1 MIQPISQE
9 MQVEGASMMFS
20 GQARSARSMASGD
33 MGNTGSLLTPEA
45 ARKLT
50 EHEPHR
56 ETMLRPA
63 HAANIP
69 QQPPTIAIEDWD
81 ALFCAVQTQLK
92 HAVGE
97 QLGVLPRS
105 PVRSIDMAA
114 TLVQA
119 IVLDCV
125 SAMEQLHAALK
136 QERSQ
141 RPTD

>member
-1 MIQPISQE
+1 MIQPISHETQAA
-9 MQVEGASMMFS
+9 GAPMTLS
-20 GQARSARSMASGD
+20 GQSLSVRNMASVG
-33 MGNTGSLLTPEA
+33 MGNTAPLLTREA
-45 ARKLT
+45 ALKLT
-50 EHEPHR
+50 GPEP
-56 ETMLRPA
+56 TGTVLRPSRVV
-63 HAANIP
+63 NLP
-69 QQPPTIAIEDWD
+69 QQRPPIAIEDWD

-97 QLGVLPRS
+97 RLGILPYM
-105 PVRSIDMAA
+105 PTHSIDLAA

-125 SAMEQLHAALK
+125 DAMEQLHAALK

>member
-1 MIQPISQE
+1 MIQPIHKE
-9 MQVEGASMMFS
+9 MQVGGVSTMFPDAGA
-20 GQARSARSMASGD
+20 A
-33 MGNTGSLLTPEA
+33 LTPVA
-45 ARKLT
+45 ALRLT
-50 EHEPHR
+50 THKSIG
-56 ETMLRPA
+56 TMVHPA
-63 HAANIP
+63 RAINSP
-69 QQPPTIAIEDWD
+69 QQRPSIDTDDWD

-97 QLGVLPRS
+97 QLGVLPHT
-105 PVRSIDMAA
+105 PAHSINMAA

>member
-9 MQVEGASMMFS
+9 TQVKGASMMLS
-20 GQARSARSMASGD
+20 GQTLSARSTAPDS
-33 MGNTGSLLTPEA
+33 MGNTGCLLTLEA
-45 ARKLT
+45 ALKLT
-50 EHEPHR
+50 GHNPIGAK
-56 ETMLRPA
+56 LPPA
-63 HAANIP
+63 HAANFS
-69 QQPPTIAIEDWD
+69 QGSPPIAIEDWD
-81 ALFCAVQTQLK
+81 ALFCAIQAQLK

-97 QLGVLPRS
+97 QLGVLPHTSTRS
-105 PVRSIDMAA
+105 MELAA

-125 SAMEQLHAALK
+125 GAMEQLHAALK